1 MGNTIMGRM
10 EEMGSRMDE
19 LERSIAELM
28 LQAGLDPPAGSLS
41 PPLSTPK
48 SDDNPE
54 NKRVML

>member
-1 MGNTIMGRM
+1 MGRM